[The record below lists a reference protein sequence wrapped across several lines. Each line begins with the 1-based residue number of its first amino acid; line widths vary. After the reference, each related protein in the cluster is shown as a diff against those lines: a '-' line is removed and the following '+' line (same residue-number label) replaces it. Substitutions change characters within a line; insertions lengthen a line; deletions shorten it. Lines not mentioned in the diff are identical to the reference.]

1 MKKLPTLLLILCLVS
16 QAFAQVSQPATP
28 GLKGNG
34 QVFYLETFG
43 WGNPA
48 DDKGWTAPAGF
59 YMIDP
64 DDNGFNWH
72 WWPNDSLVDLQF
84 TREPPMRSTTAEN
97 GSLCL
102 FLSKFNELTPSSER
116 GTNVNNSVVF
126 PVIDCSTH
134 GTVVVSYETCF
145 MCYDA
150 NSTWKMLM
158 EVTVDNWLHSARYDV
173 SFGVNHKGRP
183 DKTTPGKPAIF
194 QANISDVAAGQP
206 NVQIK
211 FTWQLTWL
219 YFWQIDDFKLSEA
232 WDNDLTMK
240 FAQME
245 WTDGD
250 DVSKMTP
257 SFMIPKS
264 QLAGNSYTNFQSAAL
279 NFGEYDQTNSFFEV
293 DITKNNQN
301 VFHSE
306 GPKKNVY
313 TLMTDTTLITD
324 AYTPT
329 EFGHYKVT
337 YNYKSDEVDNT
348 PENNTKTVY
357 FNVNDSVLSHAD
369 NTSEEAFV
377 WGLEAYGTDGLPNLN
392 HKVGVQYKIYGDC
405 EANSI
410 SAYIAGGLGDGQIDF
425 RYGLYYVPV
434 GQEDETPIELMV
446 SESVVYDSTMID
458 HWITMGLSKDGE
470 SEFLKAG
477 DLVYVCVDY
486 NNQHTDRASKRFEN
500 LKIGADQSFRI
511 LDPVSIGMAE
521 AQTWDKGNSY
531 FNERVLMVRL
541 NINNHS
547 NINDGVDLTRS
558 SATVGQNY
566 PNPFNRTTDI
576 SYELANDSDV
586 SITVMDLTGRIVMD
600 VQKGTQTSGKHN
612 IQLDASGLDAGI
624 YLYTLKAG
632 GFNETKRMTV
642 SR

>member
-1 MKKLPTLLLILCLVS
+1 MKKLFTLLLLSCLMS
-16 QAFAQVSQPATP
+16 QAFAQVNPPATP

-48 DDKGWTAPAGF
+48 DPKGWTAPPGF
-59 YMIDP
+59 YMLDP
-64 DDNGFNWH
+64 DDNGYNWH
-72 WWPNDSLVDLQF
+72 WWGNDSLYVPAY
-84 TREPPMRSTTAEN
+84 TKEPPMRSTTAEN
-97 GSLCL
+97 GNLCL
-102 FLSKFNELTPSSER
+102 FLSKYNEFIPDPRTI
-116 GTNVNNSVVF
+116 VNNSIVF
-126 PVIDCSTH
+126 PVINCSTH

-145 MCYDA
+145 MCYNA
-150 NSTWKMLM
+150 NSTWQMLM
-158 EVTVDNWLHSARYDV
+158 EVTVDNWVHSAVYDV
-173 SFGVNHKGRP
+173 SFGVEHKGRP
-183 DKTTPGKPAIF
+183 DKTQPGKPAIY

-211 FTWQLTWL
+211 FTWRNTSL

-232 WDNDLTMK
+232 WDNDLQMK

-250 DVSKMTP
+250 VVSKRTP
-257 SFMIPKS
+257 AFMIPKS
-264 QLAGNSYTNFQSAAL
+264 QLAGNSYTNFKAAAL
-279 NFGEYDQTNSFFEV
+279 NFGEYDQTDSYFEV
-293 DITKNNQN
+293 DITKNSQN
-301 VFHSE
+301 VFHAE
-306 GPKKNVY
+306 GAKKNLY
-313 TLMTDTTLITD
+313 TLVTDTTLITD
-324 AYTPT
+324 SYTPT
-329 EFGHYKVT
+329 EFGHYRVD
-337 YNYKSDEVDNT
+337 YNYKSKEIDDT
-348 PENNTKTVY
+348 PQNNTRSVY
-357 FNVNDSVLSHAD
+357 FNVTDSVYSHAD

-392 HKVGVQYKIYGDC
+392 HKVGVQYKIYNDC

-434 GQEDETPIELMV
+434 GEVDETPIELMV
-446 SESVVYDSTMID
+446 SESVGYDSTMIGK
-458 HWITMGLSKDGE
+458 WITMELSKDGE

-486 NNQHTDRASKRFEN
+486 NNQHTDKPSKRYEN

-511 LDPVSIGMAE
+511 LDPVSIGMGE

-531 FNERVLMVRL
+531 LNERILMVRL
-541 NINNHS
+541 NINNHA
-547 NINDGVDLTRS
+547 NINDGVELTRS
-558 SATVGQNY
+558 AASVGQNF

-576 SYELANDSDV
+576 TYDLVNDSEVAV
-586 SITVMDLTGRIVMD
+586 SIMDLTGRVVMD
-600 VQKGTQTSGKHN
+600 VKEGFQPSGKHN
-612 IQLDASGLDAGI
+612 IRIDASALDAGI

-632 GFNETKRMTV
+632 GFSETKRMTV